1 MNNYTRQL
9 IRREEANLSRQY
21 TLTINRLP
29 LAMDGSAEWQLTR
42 IDVDLNRL
50 THRWTTL
57 PIPETHDHKIAME
70 LVRDLWP
77 EVAVFGSWG
86 HSPMT
91 DGFYEYETEVVYA

>member
-1 MNNYTRQL
+1 MTM
-9 IRREEANLSRQY
+9 ITREEANLSRQY

-29 LAMDGSAEWQLTR
+29 LAMEGTAEWQLTR
-42 IDVDLNRL
+42 IDVDLNRK
-50 THRWTTL
+50 TSWQITL

-70 LVRDLWP
+70 SVKDLWP
-77 EVAVFGSWG
+77 EVAVFGTWQ

>member
-1 MNNYTRQL
+1 MTMITREQ
-9 IRREEANLSRQY
+9 ANLSRQY

-42 IDVDLNRL
+42 IDVDLLDNL
-50 THRWTTL
+50 ATHTVL
-57 PIPETHDHKIAME
+57 PIPPTAQHNIAME